1 MTPFLQ
7 SAEHRADMAALH
19 RRLAGQ
25 RKREMERFW
34 AELPD
39 RDDHM
44 AMIVADEE
52 SRLAAEAAREAPRQ
66 SPRPDKPSEA
76 AMEMLFE
83 GYSPEAIN
91 REYPGV
97 SMLGTRGTV

>member
-34 AELPD
+34 AELPS
-39 RDDHM
+39 REDHM

-52 SRLAAEAAREAPRQ
+52 SRLAAEAAREGRTIETVTLWHDEKDSTLA
-66 SPRPDKPSEA
+66 
-76 AMEMLFE
+76 LFAHE
-83 GYSPEAIN
+83 
-91 REYPGV
+91 
-97 SMLGTRGTV
+97 

>member
-34 AELPD
+34 AELPS
-39 RDDHM
+39 REDHM

-52 SRLAAEAAREAPRQ
+52 SRLAAEAAREARYQPTGFVGWHDGKDKTLALF
-66 SPRPDKPSEA
+66 SDDPDMPQHIA
-76 AMEMLFE
+76 GGIAY
-83 GYSPEAIN
+83 GD
-91 REYPGV
+91 
-97 SMLGTRGTV
+97 